1 MQSTQDSYRA
11 LTFMIIECLGAD
23 YGFQPFS
30 TRASDIWSLGIIF
43 TNLVACRNPW
53 AKAAFTD
60 DHYRNYVVDANYMR
74 QLLPISEEAADIIRR
89 TLDPDPNARIQ
100 IPELRRRVLAVRT
113 FRMSDAE
120 IARRESFLREVA
132 ASYAR
137 PACDSEVPQC
147 LDEDD
152 DECDGSSVS
161 TLPDSVS
168 SSWCVSGGWKSAKS
182 KGKERMKDG
191 VGAATEIQPALLS
204 EDSSGPSSSDDDEPV
219 TPETSARDPTTLAE
233 IPSLTECR
241 EIGGEVLRK
250 MGKDQLDNARVSL
263 LPGVV
268 VVAAS

>member
-11 LTFMIIECLGAD
+11 LTFMTIECLGAD
-23 YGFQPFS
+23 YNFQPFS
-30 TRASDIWSLGIIF
+30 TRASDVWSLGIIF

-53 AKAAFTD
+53 AKAAFED
-60 DHYRNYVVDANYMR
+60 DHFRNYVVDANYLR
-74 QLLPISEEAADIIRR
+74 RLLPISEEAADIIQR
-89 TLDPDPNARIQ
+89 TLNPDPNARIQ
-100 IPELRRRVLAVRT
+100 IPELRRRVLAVRM

-120 IARRESFLREVA
+120 IARGESSLKQVA
-132 ASYAR
+132 ASCAR
-137 PACDSEVPQC
+137 PVCDSEVPQD

-152 DECDGSSVS
+152 DEYDESSVS

-182 KGKERMKDG
+182 
-191 VGAATEIQPALLS
+191 TEIQPALLS
-204 EDSSGPSSSDDDEPV
+204 EDSSGPSSSEDDEPI

-241 EIGGEVLRK
+241 EIGGEVLKK
-250 MGKDQLDNARVSL
+250 MGKDQSNNARMSL
-263 LPGVV
+263 LPGA